1 VLLSAGVFLLRLSQL
16 HQGLYGDEVW
26 THQDVVN
33 QGFGA
38 MIRGVHTGAE
48 NSPPLFFILAWL
60 SAKLGDP
67 TVLIRLPSLLLGT
80 ATIPLLYLVGR
91 EIATPRA
98 GLLGAALLGISPF
111 SLYYG
116 VEARPYATMAFF
128 VVLSTWA
135 LLRAVDTRRRAWW
148 IVYSV
153 AVVGAA
159 YSHYTSVF
167 VLGTQAMWSLWVLR
181 DRLREP
187 LAANAI
193 SALLYLPWISHIRG
207 KSLAVIGSLQPLNA
221 HNVVRDL
228 ARVTGGYPY
237 AFPHQ
242 IPTVPGLVVLVAC
255 AVGGA
260 AWWLVRMRTP
270 SGTWRYDLRARLDPR
285 QVLLIL
291 LTFATPVG
299 LLLYSMLA
307 TDLWLSR
314 GLYASLAYGCLLL
327 ACALLAPPRAISAAI
342 VVAVLGTYG
351 FGTIRALSPTFQR
364 PQFRELAGYL
374 DRVAGPRD
382 PVVADPLFAG
392 PTMAAEFHRAHRLI
406 APSSNQWQFAGPGGT
421 TWVVLD
427 DASVKSLVNPVP
439 YTPLPQGFRLI
450 ARRHY
455 SGLLPV
461 TLLGYRRQ

>member
-1 VLLSAGVFLLRLSQL
+1 VFLLRLSQL

-26 THQDVVN
+26 THQDVIN

-67 TVLIRLPSLLLGT
+67 TVWIRLPSLLLGT

-98 GLLGAALLGISPF
+98 GLLGAALVGLSPF

-116 VEARPYATMAFF
+116 VEARPYASMAFF

-135 LLRAVDTRRRAWW
+135 LLKAIDTRRRAWW
-148 IVYSV
+148 VLYSV
-153 AVVGAA
+153 AVLGAA

-167 VLGTQAMWSLWVLR
+167 VLGAQAVWSLWVLR
-181 DRLREP
+181 GRLREP
-187 LAANAI
+187 LVANAI

-242 IPTVPGLVVLVAC
+242 IPTIPGLVAIVAC
-255 AVGGA
+255 GAGGA
-260 AWWLVRMRTP
+260 AWWLVRTRIP
-270 SGTWRYDLRARLDPR
+270 AGTSRYDLRTRLRSR
-285 QVLLIL
+285 QVLLLL

-299 LLLYSMLA
+299 LLVYSMLA

-314 GLYASLAYGCLLL
+314 GLSASIPYGCLLL
-327 ACALLAPPRAISAAI
+327 ACALLAPRRAISIAMG
-342 VVAVLGTYG
+342 VLVLGIYG

-382 PVVADPLFAG
+382 PVVADPIFAG
-392 PTMAAEFHRAHRLI
+392 PTMAAEFHRTHRMV
-406 APSSNQWQFAGPGGT
+406 APAPNQWQFVTPGGT

-439 YTPLPQGFRLI
+439 YTPVPKDFRLI
-450 ARRHY
+450 TRRHY
-455 SGLLPV
+455 GGLLPV

>member
-1 VLLSAGVFLLRLSQL
+1 VSSVRLGTGGLRRLRRLPQLDEARAIPILVVLLSAGVFLLRLSQL

-67 TVLIRLPSLLLGT
+67 TVLIRLPSLLLGA

-98 GLLGAALLGISPF
+98 GLLGAAILGISPF

-135 LLRAVDTRRRAWW
+135 LLRAVDTRRRVWW
-148 IVYSV
+148 VVYSL
-153 AVVGAA
+153 AVVCAA
-159 YSHYTSVF
+159 YSHYTSIF
-167 VLGTQAMWSLWVLR
+167 ALGTQALWSLWVLR
-181 DRLREP
+181 DRVREP
-187 LAANAI
+187 LVANAI

-207 KSLAVIGSLQPLNA
+207 KSLAVIASLQPLNA
-221 HNVVRDL
+221 HNVIRDL

-242 IPTVPGLVVLVAC
+242 IPTIPGLVLLVAC
-255 AVGGA
+255 GVGGA
-260 AWWLVRMRTP
+260 AWWLVRTRIPARTL
-270 SGTWRYDLRARLDPR
+270 RYDLRVRLGPR
-285 QVLLIL
+285 QFLLIL
-291 LTFATPVG
+291 LTLATPVG
-299 LLLYSMLA
+299 LLLYSMLS

-314 GLYASLAYGCLLL
+314 GLYASIPYGCLLL
-327 ACALLAPPRAISAAI
+327 ACALLAPRRAISC
-342 VVAVLGTYG
+342 
-351 FGTIRALSPTFQR
+351 SPA
-364 PQFRELAGYL
+364 RESL
-374 DRVAGPRD
+374 
-382 PVVADPLFAG
+382 
-392 PTMAAEFHRAHRLI
+392 
-406 APSSNQWQFAGPGGT
+406 PSC
-421 TWVVLD
+421 
-427 DASVKSLVNPVP
+427 
-439 YTPLPQGFRLI
+439 I
-450 ARRHY
+450 AR
-455 SGLLPV
+455 
-461 TLLGYRRQ
+461 TA